1 MNLHPVFRIERKLLS
16 ISYSYILLAN
26 YMDDYKVNGNR
37 GYRSKLREKQ
47 AHKSVMSVLGI
58 GGGLTKP
65 SNPTC

>member
-37 GYRSKLREKQ
+37 GYRSKLRESQ
-47 AHKSVMSVLGI
+47 AHKSVMSVLGT
-58 GGGLTKP
+58 GGGLSKP
-65 SNPTC
+65 SNRTC

>member
-16 ISYSYILLAN
+16 ISFSYIL
-26 YMDDYKVNGNR
+26 YKVNGNR